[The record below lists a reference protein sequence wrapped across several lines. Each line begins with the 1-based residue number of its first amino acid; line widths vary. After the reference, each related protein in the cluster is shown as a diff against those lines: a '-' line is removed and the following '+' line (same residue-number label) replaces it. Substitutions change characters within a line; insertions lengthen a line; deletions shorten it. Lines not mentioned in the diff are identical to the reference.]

1 MHNVRISE
9 WIEMVLFDM
18 KCLAVLHSQF
28 KDALCLLKIVIIL
41 YEHKC
46 TWERSIQ
53 QITNVTQ
60 KIDQLID
67 WNSNEL
73 INWTERQRRCLC
85 RATSLT
91 VNKRLKS
98 VLAVFFILGFYLIYF
113 LGFNLWIF
121 LHHLIGIESKD
132 GWYLKKKSQHAW
144 LCQKNVLIGSLLL
157 YCVIF

>member
-60 KIDQLID
+60 KIDQLIG
-67 WNSNEL
+67 WNFNQL

-98 VLAVFFILGFYLIYF
+98 VLVVFVMLGFYLFISWDLIYGYF
-113 LGFNLWIF
+113 FITRLVLNQKMA
-121 LHHLIGIESKD
+121 GIKRKHRKNCECCP
-132 GWYLKKKSQHAW
+132 GHYLSTS
-144 LCQKNVLIGSLLL
+144 I
-157 YCVIF
+157 Y

>member
-1 MHNVRISE
+1 
-9 WIEMVLFDM
+9 MVLFDM
-18 KCLAVLHSQF
+18 KCVAVLHSQF

-46 TWERSIQ
+46 TWDRSIQ

-60 KIDQLID
+60 KIDQLIG
-67 WNSNEL
+67 WNFNQL

-98 VLAVFFILGFYLIYF
+98 VLAVFVMLGFYLIQF
-113 LGFNLWIF
+113 LGFHMDISSSPDWFWIKRW
-121 LHHLIGIESKD
+121 LVLKEKIATRLALPNNRTDWKSTPELRKTLES
-132 GWYLKKKSQHAW
+132 S
-144 LCQKNVLIGSLLL
+144 ST
-157 YCVIF
+157 

>member
-1 MHNVRISE
+1 MSENGEIAPEIFVHNQLHRFFIRHQQECELDHQIVHNVRISE

-60 KIDQLID
+60 KIDQLIG
-67 WNSNEL
+67 WNFNQL

-98 VLAVFFILGFYLIYF
+98 VLAVFLSWDFT
-113 LGFNLWIF
+113 
-121 LHHLIGIESKD
+121 
-132 GWYLKKKSQHAW
+132 
-144 LCQKNVLIGSLLL
+144 
-157 YCVIF
+157 